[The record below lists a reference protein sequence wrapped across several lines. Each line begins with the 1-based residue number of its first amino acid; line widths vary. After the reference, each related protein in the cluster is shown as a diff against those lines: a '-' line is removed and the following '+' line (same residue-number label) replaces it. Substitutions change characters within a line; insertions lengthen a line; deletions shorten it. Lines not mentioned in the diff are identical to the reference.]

1 MNAYIT
7 DTDFLP
13 DVLDIQ
19 YDEYQ
24 LLYGVVV
31 NNREE
36 QIYDSIIC
44 LCRRHRETP
53 LRKAKIDYW
62 VRRVSEVV
70 ERLVS
75 HDKVFNEV
83 YIPYIGLRCSIARLI
98 NLFSFAKDVLLNVRN
113 LPMEELIRRDKRKV
127 EDIADFYPIR
137 YIDTLM
143 RGAIPTLVAT
153 YGEEYKGVR
162 IDTIIECEL
171 VKRGFGIYSNDIS
184 SIMSKNL
191 YSELFFNEQSSAKV
205 EKKNYSKEDEKAGRK
220 EDVHLTRSIGLI
232 YYVLQSLIKSAK
244 NTTSK
249 DKLQTLL
256 NTTSATLSLCLF
268 EPEREAKFEKSNWGG
283 ESKYQCVSKKKFLL
297 NEENKKYIREV
308 LTTYKCEIP
317 DELKETK

>member
-70 ERLVS
+70 ERLMT

-83 YIPYIGLRCSIARLI
+83 YIPYIGLRCSITRLI
-98 NLFSFAKDVLLNVRN
+98 NIFSFAKDVLLNVRN

-127 EDIADFYPIR
+127 EDITDFYPIR

-143 RGAIPTLVAT
+143 RSAIPTLVAT

-171 VKRGFGIYSNDIS
+171 VKRGFGIYSHDIS

-191 YSELFFNEQSSAKV
+191 YSELFFYEQSSAKI
-205 EKKNYSKEDEKAGRK
+205 EKKNYSREDEKAGRK

-244 NTTSK
+244 NATSK